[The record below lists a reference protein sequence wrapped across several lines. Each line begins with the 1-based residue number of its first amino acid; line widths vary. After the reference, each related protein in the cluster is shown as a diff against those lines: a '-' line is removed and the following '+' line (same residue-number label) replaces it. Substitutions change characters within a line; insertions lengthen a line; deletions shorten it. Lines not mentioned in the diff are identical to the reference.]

1 MSKPEADVAA
11 LPARARAGRAIAF
24 ETTCVLWLILAASLV
39 RVGFAWALGLGV
51 DESYMVATGRS
62 LRFGYFDHPPASWWM
77 QWAGAHLFGTEAP
90 LAVRLP
96 FIAAFAL
103 STWLMYRLGSA
114 VADRRAG
121 LWAAVALTLSPVFG
135 LTTASWVLPDGPLD
149 LALLGAGLCLVHALP
164 ARGQAGTL
172 WWIGTGIC
180 AGLALFSKYTAVLTI
195 GGAFVY
201 LLTSPGHRRWLARPE
216 PYVAGLLAVA
226 VFAPVLVW
234 NATHHWASFAFQ
246 GDRALGLRFRPL
258 QVFVVLGGEAL
269 FVLPWIWAPM
279 MAAFLAA
286 LRRGAADWRAWLL
299 VCLGFPPILVFA
311 LIAVVSRDRVLF
323 HWAAPGYLML
333 FPLLGA
339 ALAPRVRLPAVR
351 RWIVGT
357 AVATVAAVAVVGTQ
371 IRLDWMHPA
380 IAAFARHDPD
390 LAGIDWTSLR
400 TQLTARGLLSPGTLV
415 GVPSW
420 SVGGKIAYALGP
432 GVRVVC
438 LNPDARQFGFD
449 APAARFAGR
458 TLLVLAPGAG
468 AARNLAGYFASVTAL
483 PPATIMDR
491 GVVLRRVD
499 IFLGRGLRPP
509 AQD

>member
-1 MSKPEADVAA
+1 M
-11 LPARARAGRAIAF
+11 AF
-24 ETTCVLWLILAASLV
+24 ETKSVLWLILAASLA
-39 RVGFAWALGLGV
+39 RIGFAWALGLGV

-77 QWAGAHLFGTEAP
+77 QWAGAHLFGTDAP

-103 STWLMYRLGSA
+103 STWVMYRLGTA

-121 LWAAVALTLSPVFG
+121 LWAAVLLSLSPVFG
-135 LTTASWVLPDGPLD
+135 VTTASWVLPDGPLD
-149 LALLGAGLCLVHALP
+149 LALLGAALCLVHALP
-164 ARGQAGTL
+164 AQGRAGWA
-172 WWIGTGIC
+172 WWIGTGVC
-180 AGLALFSKYTAVLTI
+180 AGLALFSKYTAVLVI

-201 LLTSPGHRRWLARPE
+201 LLTSPAHRRWLGRPE
-216 PYVAGLLAVA
+216 PYVAGLLALA
-226 VFAPVLVW
+226 VFAPVVVW

-246 GDRALGLRFRPL
+246 GDRAVGLRFRPL

-279 MAAFLAA
+279 MACFLAA
-286 LRRGAADWRAWLL
+286 LRRGPSEWRSWLL
-299 VCLGFPPILVFA
+299 VCLGFPPILAFA

-339 ALAPRVRLPAVR
+339 AVAVR
-351 RWIVGT
+351 AQLPWVRRLVRDT
-357 AVATVAAVAVVGTQ
+357 AILVLAAVMVVGTQ

-380 IAAFARHDPD
+380 IATFARHDPD
-390 LAGIDWTSLR
+390 LAGIDWTSIR
-400 TQLTARGLLSPGTLV
+400 SQLAARGLLAPGVVV
-415 GVPSW
+415 GVPGW

-432 GVRVVC
+432 GVRVIC
-438 LNPDARQFGFD
+438 LSPDARQFGFD
-449 APAARFAGR
+449 APAPRFAGR
-458 TLLVLAPGAG
+458 TILVLAPGKG
-468 AARNLAGYFASVTAL
+468 AAKSLGGDFASVVPL
-483 PPATIMDR
+483 PPVTIEDR
-491 GVVLRRVD
+491 GVVLQRVSV
-499 IFLGRGLRPP
+499 FVGHGFRPM